1 MFGRRIFL
9 LGAAYFMVGFTRP
22 SGAAE
27 SRTLV
32 AFFSRLPEMAFR
44 APTLL
49 LMLRRLQETWRSSKN
64 DRNADRVL
72 TFMLFGHQENI
83 PSFIDRTLLKQRK
96 NLTKMRDRH

>member
-32 AFFSRLPEMAFR
+32 AFF
-44 APTLL
+44 
-49 LMLRRLQETWRSSKN
+49 
-64 DRNADRVL
+64 
-72 TFMLFGHQENI
+72 
-83 PSFIDRTLLKQRK
+83 
-96 NLTKMRDRH
+96 

>member
-32 AFFSRLPEMAFR
+32 AFLADFLKCLL

-49 LMLRRLQETWRSSKN
+49 LMLRRLQETWRRQQKRSE
-64 DRNADRVL
+64 R
-72 TFMLFGHQENI
+72 
-83 PSFIDRTLLKQRK
+83 
-96 NLTKMRDRH
+96 

>member
-32 AFFSRLPEMAFR
+32 AFFSRLPEM
-44 APTLL
+44 P
-49 LMLRRLQETWRSSKN
+49 SG
-64 DRNADRVL
+64 ADAVTHATASTGNVEEAAKTIGARPVL

-83 PSFIDRTLLKQRK
+83 PSFTDRTLLKQRK

>member
-32 AFFSRLPEMAFR
+32 AFFSRLPEM
-44 APTLL
+44 PSG
-49 LMLRRLQETWRSSKN
+49 RRRCYSCYGVYRKRGGGSKN
-64 DRNADRVL
+64 DRSADRVL
-72 TFMLFGHQENI
+72 TFMPFGHQENI